1 MLVLLR
7 ESDVR
12 VQLDS
17 ERVHWIID
25 VEGDVFFPFFERGEE
40 VFLDLC
46 VS

>member
-1 MLVLLR
+1 MR

-25 VEGDVFFPFFERGEE
+25 VERDVFFPFFERGEE